1 MITQRLTI
9 SNQDARMVSA
19 TQLHKL
25 GTIVE
30 TNDGRTFRYTQNGAV
45 NLAGGLVTVTPAKVA
60 NHTNI
65 AVAVAAVVG
74 TRNVQVTVGA
84 TAVTQG
90 QYDGGY
96 LTVNDGA
103 GIGLSYRISG
113 TPVIGSAGTG
123 TIVLEEP
130 VVVALTTS
138 SKVTLTPNPWSNAI
152 VHPGSAATFFCSG
165 DTDTA
170 VLATNYY
177 WSQTSGMTSTLSDG
191 IVAKGVGAVL
201 TSNAVAGAIFT
212 EASGTLSQRVAT
224 AVEATVDTKYYPVY
238 LTLE

>member
-1 MITQRLTI
+1 MITQRLTL
-9 SNQDARMVSA
+9 SNQDVRMVSP

-65 AVAVAAVVG
+65 AVAAAAAVG
-74 TRNVQVTVGA
+74 TRNVSVTVGA

-96 LTVNDGA
+96 LTVNDGV
-103 GIGLSYRISG
+103 GIGLAYRISG

-123 TIVLEEP
+123 TVTLEEP

-138 SKVTLTPNPWSNAI
+138 SKVTLTPGPWSNAI
-152 VHPGSAATFFCSG
+152 VHPGSSAAFFCSG
-165 DTDTA
+165 DTDVPVTA
-170 VLATNYY
+170 AYYY

-191 IVAKGVGAVL
+191 VIAKGAGAQL
-201 TSNAVAGAIFT
+201 TTNAVAGAVIT
-212 EASGTLSQRVAT
+212 EGASTVVQRVAT